1 MKWYLDFGHGG
12 KDPGALG
19 SKNTKESDTVLKIGM
34 LVKSK
39 LEKHSEKVITTRESD
54 TFYSLKYRTNKA
66 NKNSCDYFIS
76 IHMNSSTNK
85 TAKGTETWVY
95 DSNSKLYN
103 LAQNLS
109 SNLSTNLK
117 TPNRRVKESKKFFVL
132 KNSKMPALIIEIDFI
147 SNPEIESLCANE
159 SYIKNVADTIAST
172 LLSFIGKD
180 DYLATDDI
188 EDSNFYKVCIGA
200 FKDKNNA
207 TRLKNEAISKGFKD
221 TYII

>member
-54 TFYSLKYRTNKA
+54 TFYSLEYRTNKA

-95 DSNSKLYN
+95 DSNSKIYN

-117 TPNRRVKESKKFFVL
+117 TPNRGVKESKKFAVL

-147 SNPEIESLCANE
+147 SNPEIESLCANK

-180 DYLATDDI
+180 GYLVTDHI
-188 EDSNFYKVCIGA
+188 EDSNLYKVCIGA

>member
-19 SKNTKESDTVLKIGM
+19 PKNTKESDTVLKIGM

-39 LEKHSEKVITTRESD
+39 LEKHFEKVITTRESD
-54 TFYSLKYRTNKA
+54 SFYSLEQRTNKA

-85 TAKGTETWVY
+85 TAKGSETWVY
-95 DSNSKLYN
+95 DSNSKIYN

-117 TPNRRVKESKKFFVL
+117 TPNRGVKESKKFSVL
-132 KNSKMPALIIEIDFI
+132 KNTKMPALILEIDFI

-172 LLSFIGKD
+172 LLSFVGKD
-180 DYLATDDI
+180 DYLVTDDI

>member
-39 LEKHSEKVITTRESD
+39 LEKHSQKVITTRESD
-54 TFYSLKYRTNKA
+54 SFYSLEYRTNKA

-95 DSNSKLYN
+95 DSNSKIYN

-117 TPNRRVKESKKFFVL
+117 TPNRGIKESKKFSVL
-132 KNSKMPALIIEIDFI
+132 KNTKMPALIIEIDFI

-172 LLSFIGKD
+172 LLSFIGKELIKD
-180 DYLATDDI
+180 GDI

>member
-19 SKNTKESDTVLKIGM
+19 PKNTKESNTVLKIGM

-39 LEKHSEKVITTRESD
+39 LEKHFEKVITTRESD
-54 TFYSLKYRTNKA
+54 TFYSLEYRTNKA

-95 DSNSKLYN
+95 DSNSKVYN

-117 TPNRRVKESKKFFVL
+117 TPNRKVKESKKLFVL
-132 KNSKMPALIIEIDFI
+132 KNTKMPALIIEIDFI
-147 SNPEIESLCANE
+147 SNPEIESLCAND
-159 SYIKNVADTIAST
+159 SYIKNVAATIAST
-172 LLSFIGKD
+172 LLSFVGKEIVKD
-180 DYLATDDI
+180 DDI

>member
-19 SKNTKESDTVLKIGM
+19 SNYTKESDTVLKIGM

-39 LEKHSEKVITTRESD
+39 LEKHFEKVITTRESD
-54 TFYSLKYRTNKA
+54 SFYSLEYRTNKA
-66 NKNSCDYFIS
+66 NKNSCNYFIS

-95 DSNSKLYN
+95 DSNSKVYN

-117 TPNRRVKESKKFFVL
+117 TPNRSVKESKKFSVL
-132 KNSKMPALIIEIDFI
+132 KNTKMPALIIEIDFI
-147 SNPEIESLCANE
+147 SNPEIESLCAND

-172 LLSFIGKD
+172 LLSFVGKD
-180 DYLATDDI
+180 DYLVTADI
-188 EDSNFYKVCIGA
+188 KDSNFYKVCIGA

>member
-19 SKNTKESDTVLKIGM
+19 SKNTKESDIVLKIGM

-39 LEKHSEKVITTRESD
+39 LEKHFEKVITTRESD
-54 TFYSLKYRTNKA
+54 TFYSLEYRTNKA

-85 TAKGTETWVY
+85 SAKGTETWVY

-117 TPNRRVKESKKFFVL
+117 TPNRKVKESKKFSVL
-132 KNSKMPALIIEIDFI
+132 KNTKMPALIIEIDFI
-147 SNPEIESLCANE
+147 SNPEIESLFANE